1 MKMIQTLLIG
11 LVIFSS
17 GMHANE
23 GNAGMPPQRSFWEKV
38 RELMPKMHSK
48 NHTAEKSLPKIA
60 LPHGIL
66 LSKMEN
72 INVGTPKSFGEKIRE
87 LMSTLRSRN
96 HTAEKSLPNITPHGV
111 LFSQVGNGNA
121 GHTPQHY
128 APAQSIKRPFSS
140 KPFLVSPLPKQR
152 MQPLNTKQ
160 MFFNPNYVYSK
171 NDKST
176 FIRNRRR
183 FL

>member
-48 NHTAEKSLPKIA
+48 
-60 LPHGIL
+60 
-66 LSKMEN
+66 
-72 INVGTPKSFGEKIRE
+72 
-87 LMSTLRSRN
+87 N